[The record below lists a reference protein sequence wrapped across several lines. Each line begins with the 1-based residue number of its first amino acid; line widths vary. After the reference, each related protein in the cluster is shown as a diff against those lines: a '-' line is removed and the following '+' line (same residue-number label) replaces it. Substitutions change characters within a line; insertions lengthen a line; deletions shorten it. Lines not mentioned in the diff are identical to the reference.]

1 MYQKLFLNKVAFLR
15 PAALLKKRPWHRCF
29 SVSFMKFLRTLFFT
43 RLPLDSNPEPL
54 SSETNTQPLNPKTL
68 SLYRIPLG
76 ANSNLCRLRKKA
88 LLIKKKRVTLGKL
101 CFKSC
106 YMKQDAKFRKL
117 LSKNK
122 KKTAVWSHLLRKSVL
137 KNFIF
142 RSVLVVLYCD
152 CSQSR
157 VLFQQMQYSI

>member
-1 MYQKLFLNKVAFLR
+1 MSQYNDAYVHLEVFCKKGVLKNFAEFTGIHMYQKLFLNKVAFLR

-29 SVSFMKFLRTLFFT
+29 SVNFMKFLRTFFFT

-88 LLIKKKRVTLGKL
+88 LLRKKKRVTLGKL

-106 YMKQDAKFRKL
+106 YMK
-117 LSKNK
+117 
-122 KKTAVWSHLLRKSVL
+122 
-137 KNFIF
+137 
-142 RSVLVVLYCD
+142 
-152 CSQSR
+152 
-157 VLFQQMQYSI
+157 